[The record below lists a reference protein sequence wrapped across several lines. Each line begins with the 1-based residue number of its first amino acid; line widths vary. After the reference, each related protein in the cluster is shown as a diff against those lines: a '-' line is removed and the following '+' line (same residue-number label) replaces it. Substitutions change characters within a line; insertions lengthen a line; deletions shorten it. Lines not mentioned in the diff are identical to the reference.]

1 VNKEGHNIKFEVLTA
16 VTADN
21 HTLWSVAGDFSET
34 LMHVTQTTWF
44 RIPEYSFHHKHTLY
58 FKVQLVMMLSMDQN
72 LAVLTSNRW

>member
-1 VNKEGHNIKFEVLTA
+1 VYKEGPNVKLKVLTA

-44 RIPEYSFHHKHTLY
+44 HIAEYSVHHKHTLC
-58 FKVQLVMMLSMDQN
+58 FKVQLVMMFSI
-72 LAVLTSNRW
+72 SEPSSSHK